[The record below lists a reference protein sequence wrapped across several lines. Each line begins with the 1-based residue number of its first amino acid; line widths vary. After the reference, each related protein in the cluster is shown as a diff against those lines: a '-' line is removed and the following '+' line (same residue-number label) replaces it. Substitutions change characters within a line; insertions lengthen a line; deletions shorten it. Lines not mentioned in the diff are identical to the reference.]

1 MYIYNHF
8 SMQITLNVS
17 TIQFQNILCNSAGNL
32 KQTGFGLIFSSRV
45 VQKVQFVKL
54 VTKKEEFLLNFFV
67 AGEREEPKRKIL
79 SVKCKVCMLEGEINS
94 MSTLKKTWVDGYSG
108 GRLVSLKDHCN
119 GKPHLKVL
127 CSFKV
132 SLLKMLG
139 EVGQK
144 EG

>member
-1 MYIYNHF
+1 M
-8 SMQITLNVS
+8 
-17 TIQFQNILCNSAGNL
+17 
-32 KQTGFGLIFSSRV
+32 
-45 VQKVQFVKL
+45 QFVKS
-54 VTKKEEFLLNFFV
+54 VTKKEEVLLNFFV

-119 GKPHLKVL
+119 GKPHLKVF

-139 EVGQK
+139 EVG
-144 EG
+144 